1 MILNILKTSIFIF
14 VVVQSLGS
22 APLFATPW
30 TAALQVSLSFTISL
44 SLLKLMSTE
53 AVMLSNHLIF
63 CQPLFL
69 LLSIFPSIRVFPN
82 GLAVCIRC
90 PKCWGFS
97 FSTSS
102 STEYSGLISFR
113 IDWRSSCSPRN
124 TQDSSPAQLFESINS
139 LALSLLYDS
148 TLTSIYDYWKKHSF
162 DYMDLCQLQSLSA
175 VILEPMKIK
184 FVTIS
189 TFSPSI
195 SHEVIGPHAMI
206 LVFWMLSFS
215 LPFSLSSSTLIKRLF
230 GSSLLSAI
238 RVASFGV

>member
-30 TAALQVSLSFTISL
+30 TAALQASLSFTISL

-69 LLSIFPSIRVFPN
+69 LLSIFPSIRVFSN
-82 GLAVCIRC
+82 GLALCIRC
-90 PKCWGFS
+90 PKYWGFS

-102 STEYSGLISFR
+102 SIEYSGLIFFR
-113 IDWRSSCSPRN
+113 IDLWSSCSPRN

-148 TLTSIYDYWKKHSF
+148 TLTSIYDYLKNHSF

-175 VILEPMKIK
+175 VILEPRKIK
-184 FVTIS
+184 FVTVS
-189 TFSPSI
+189 TFSPI
-195 SHEVIGPHAMI
+195 Y
-206 LVFWMLSFS
+206 
-215 LPFSLSSSTLIKRLF
+215 
-230 GSSLLSAI
+230 
-238 RVASFGV
+238 